1 MQANI
6 LGQLET
12 AGTEYFEG
20 FVAVPGTR
28 ARIETFPEFVPV
40 VTATAINVDSPYVHV
55 VLNEETFLDATVQL
69 MTPDNGVSHNFN
81 KYHLACS
88 PIYISVVDSHY
99 IRGHLIV
106 TADAIHAALQ
116 AARFSFATN
125 DWRYVAMT
133 LEERIFVGEGEIF
146 VGQDG
151 RVYITYTVNEEYY
164 WE

>member
-6 LGQLET
+6 LGQLEI
-12 AGTEYFEG
+12 AGTEYSEG

-28 ARIETFPEFVPV
+28 ARIETFPEFVPT

-69 MTPDNGVSHNFN
+69 IGPFFLRVKPKAS
-81 KYHLACS
+81 
-88 PIYISVVDSHY
+88 
-99 IRGHLIV
+99 
-106 TADAIHAALQ
+106 
-116 AARFSFATN
+116 TN